1 MNAKTYKSLT
11 LFLAILFVTSSLFT
25 APASAGDRLW
35 LEQSP
40 AQHKEYIKGGFNEGM
55 IQLTHD
61 SLPAVV
67 SVFTSKNLGNPFYDN
82 DNEQLKEFFK
92 YFGVPKG
99 NMGKSKA
106 LGSGFVISPK
116 GYIVTNNHV
125 VENAD
130 EVMVAFEE
138 GGEEY
143 PAKVIGTYKM
153 ADLALLK
160 IEVDHNL
167 PVIHLGDS
175 DTLQVGEL
183 VVAIGNPLGL
193 SHTVTMGI
201 VSQKG
206 RKDVKPSRH
215 IYSNF
220 IQTDASI
227 NPGNSGGPLINTYGE
242 VVGINTA
249 MANAQGIGFAVPINM
264 VKKIL
269 PQLLE
274 HGRVKK
280 SWIGVQMQEITPEL
294 MKSLGL
300 KKKDGALIISVVP
313 GSPADKAKL
322 QPEDVIVQIDEAHI
336 ISPGVL
342 SWLVSVSGAG
352 KTVNV
357 KIWRN
362 GKYLVVPTTLALSP
376 QDKDSLSSDVPA
388 VTGKIEKD
396 GTAIWG
402 MAVRDLTPAELKE
415 APSEAKGGVLVER
428 VERDSPAA
436 GAGIRPGDILLRLN
450 GKPITSA
457 KDLIKRSQKAKK
469 GSLVRF
475 LVLNAR
481 ENAMFFVAFRI

>member
-1 MNAKTYKSLT
+1 MNAKTYKTLAMFLGIVFITSLG
-11 LFLAILFVTSSLFT
+11 FAF
-25 APASAGDRLW
+25 PASAGDNLW

-40 AQHKEYIKGGFNEGM
+40 SQHKEYIKGGFNEGM
-55 IQLTHD
+55 IKLAHD

-67 SVFTSKNLGNPFYDN
+67 SVYTSKNLGNPFYDN
-82 DNEQLKEFFK
+82 NNQQLKEFFK
-92 YFGVPKG
+92 YFGVPQG
-99 NMGKSKA
+99 NMGKSRA

-130 EVMVAFEE
+130 EVMVTFEE

-143 PAKVIGTYKM
+143 QAKVIGTYKM

-160 IEVDHNL
+160 IEVDHDL
-167 PVIHLGDS
+167 PVVPLGDS
-175 DTLQVGEL
+175 GSLQVGEL

-206 RKDVKPSRH
+206 RKDVQPSRH
-215 IYSNF
+215 VYSNF

-264 VKKIL
+264 VKQIL
-269 PQLLE
+269 PQLLK

-280 SWIGVQMQEITPEL
+280 SWIGIQMQEITPEL

-300 KKKDGALIISVVP
+300 KKKDGAIIVSVVP

-322 QPEDVIVQIDEAHI
+322 QPEDVIVQIDDSHI
-336 ISPGVL
+336 TSPGDL
-342 SWLVSVSGAG
+342 AWLASVAGAG
-352 KTVNV
+352 TTV
-357 KIWRN
+357 KIKVWRN
-362 GKYLVVPTTLALSP
+362 GKYKVVPVTLALSP
-376 QDKDSLSSDVPA
+376 QDKDSLSKDVPA
-388 VTGKIEKD
+388 VNGKIKHD
-396 GTAIWG
+396 GTAVWG
-402 MAVRDLTPAELKE
+402 MAVRDLTADELKE

-450 GKPITSA
+450 GKPIVGA
-457 KDLIKRSQKAKK
+457 KDLIKRTQKAKK
-469 GSLVRF
+469 GTLVRF